1 MGASMPPAS
10 SPKKI
15 EEKKT
20 QPTGKPLTNDDI
32 ISLLQAGLSDAVI
45 VLAIQNSPEK
55 FDLSPEA
62 LTKLKETGVSNT
74 VIEAMTGQKG
84 PLTEGSHQQPSTQGR
99 TVNMLLEAI
108 AANNYDAFIANSAP
122 DFKTK
127 ITKESF
133 EQVSADL
140 SPELKKGYGLQY
152 NGSVKQQGVEVF
164 MWKITFKDAG
174 NDVIAKLVLENNKVA
189 GFWLQ

>member
-1 MGASMPPAS
+1 
-10 SPKKI
+10 
-15 EEKKT
+15 
-20 QPTGKPLTNDDI
+20 
-32 ISLLQAGLSDAVI
+32 
-45 VLAIQNSPEK
+45 
-55 FDLSPEA
+55 
-62 LTKLKETGVSNT
+62 
-74 VIEAMTGQKG
+74 
-84 PLTEGSHQQPSTQGR
+84 
-99 TVNMLLEAI
+99 MLLEAI

-174 NDVIAKLVLENNKVA
+174 NDVIARLVLENNKVA